1 MTNNQDTMT
10 NESIKVRSRAQ
21 IVATLGPVTN
31 SYEQIKAL
39 AQAGADVFRLNF
51 SWGDFD
57 EHREQIKNIRKAEA
71 ELGIPLVILEDVPG
85 PRIQKMTGHGYNHE
99 SIKAL
104 TDHDR
109 ECIMLGIA
117 EGVDYIA
124 LSFVGT
130 VEDIEECR
138 QFIKEKGGKQ
148 RVIAKIE
155 RAIAVQNLVPIVMS
169 ADALMVARGDL
180 GEEVPL
186 EQIPF
191 VQADIISRANN
202 AGKPVITAT
211 QMMLS
216 MVDHATPT
224 RAEVTDVE
232 AAIMQGS
239 DAVMLSEETAKGTH
253 ALEAVTM
260 MEKILVEAEKHV
272 PKDRSFN
279 LFKRLA

>member
-1 MTNNQDTMT
+1 MINNTMT
-10 NESIKVRSRAQ
+10 NDTIKNRSRAQ

-31 SYEQIKAL
+31 SYEKIKAL

-51 SWGDFD
+51 SWGDFA
-57 EHREQIKNIRKAEA
+57 EHREQIKNIRTVET
-71 ELGIPLVILEDVPG
+71 ELGIPLVILQDVPG
-85 PRIQKMTGHGYNHE
+85 PRIQKVAGHSYDHD

-104 TDHDR
+104 TDNDR
-109 ECIMLGIA
+109 ECIRFGVT
-117 EGVDYIA
+117 EGVDCIA

-130 VEDIEECR
+130 VADIEECR
-138 QFIKEKGGKQ
+138 QFIHDLGGKQ
-148 RVIAKIE
+148 PVIAKIE
-155 RAIAVQNLVPIVMS
+155 RAIAVKNLSELVTS

-180 GEEVPL
+180 GEEIPL

-191 VQADIISRANN
+191 VQADIISRANS

-216 MVDHATPT
+216 MVDHAVPT

-253 ALEAVTM
+253 AIEAVIM

-272 PKDRSFN
+272 SKDRSFN
-279 LFKRLA
+279 IFKRLT

>member
-1 MTNNQDTMT
+1 MT

-31 SYEQIKAL
+31 SYEKIKAL
-39 AQAGADVFRLNF
+39 AHAGADVFRLNF
-51 SWGDFD
+51 SWGDFN
-57 EHREQIKNIRKAEA
+57 EHREQIQNIRKVES

-85 PRIQKMTGHGYNHE
+85 PRIQKVAGHTYNHD

-109 ECIMLGIA
+109 ECIRFGIV
-117 EGVDYIA
+117 EGVDCIA

-130 VEDIEECR
+130 AADIEECR
-138 QFIKEKGGKQ
+138 QFIHEQGGKQ
-148 RVIAKIE
+148 PIIAKIE
-155 RAIAVQNLVPIVMS
+155 RAIAVQNLSEIIMCT
-169 ADALMVARGDL
+169 DALMVARGDL

-191 VQADIISRANN
+191 VQADIISRANS

-216 MVDHATPT
+216 MVDHTTPT

-253 ALEAVTM
+253 AIESVTM
-260 MEKILVEAEKHV
+260 MEKILTEAEKHV
-272 PKDRSFN
+272 GKDRTFN
-279 LFKRLA
+279 VFKRLQ